1 MEATLQSFA
10 LRAAYAARMSG
21 TLYVVSTP
29 IGNLED
35 LSARAARILATVE
48 LIAAENTRSAA
59 KLLKDVA
66 PNTRCV
72 PYNDRNKAR
81 TTAGLLAHLADGQ
94 SLALITDAGA
104 PSISD
109 PGQDLVEAAVTAGVT
124 VVPIPG
130 PSAVTTLLSVA
141 GHWGRQVSLHGFAP
155 RRSGERRRLFT
166 QIGERSEAALLFES
180 PHRLRAML
188 ADLEHSLPQA
198 RLVVGRE
205 LTKLHEEIWR
215 GSASEAVDH
224 FDAPRGEFVLL
235 VIPPPATA
243 PTWTDAKV
251 GEALR
256 GLRGAGKSRSAAS
269 AEVARETGRPKREVY
284 ALWPED

>member
-1 MEATLQSFA
+1 
-10 LRAAYAARMSG
+10 MSG
-21 TLYVVSTP
+21 TLYVVATP

-35 LSARAARILATVE
+35 LSARAARILASVE

-66 PNTRCV
+66 PRTRCM

-81 TTAGLLAHLADGQ
+81 TTAGLLAHLAGGQ

-109 PGQDLVEAAVTAGVT
+109 PGQDLVEAAVAAGVT

-155 RRSGERRRLFT
+155 RRSGERRHLFT
-166 QIGERSEAALLFES
+166 KTGERGEAALLFES

-188 ADLEHSLPQA
+188 ADLAHTLPQA

-215 GSASEAVDH
+215 GSPAEAVAH

-235 VIPPPATA
+235 VIPPPAT
-243 PTWTDAKV
+243 PRMWTDAEIR
-251 GEALR
+251 EALR
-256 GLRGAGKSRSAAS
+256 GRRAAGQSRSAAS
-269 AEVARETGRPKREVY
+269 AEVAREAGRPKREVY
-284 ALWPED
+284 AHWPDD

>member
-1 MEATLQSFA
+1 
-10 LRAAYAARMSG
+10 MSG
-21 TLYVVSTP
+21 TLYVVATP
-29 IGNLED
+29 IGSLED
-35 LSARAARILATVE
+35 LSARAARILASVE

-66 PNTRCV
+66 PRTRCV

-81 TTAGLLAHLADGQ
+81 TTAGLLAHLAGGQ

-104 PSISD
+104 PGVSD
-109 PGQDLVEAAVTAGVT
+109 PGQDLVEAAVAIGVT

-141 GHWGRQVSLHGFAP
+141 GRWGRSVTVRGFAP
-155 RRSGERRRLFT
+155 RRSGERRRLFA
-166 QIGERSEAALLFES
+166 QIGERGEAALLFES
-180 PHRLRAML
+180 PHRLRATL
-188 ADLEHSLPQA
+188 ADLQHSLPQA

-215 GSASEAVDH
+215 GSPSEALAR
-224 FDAPRGEFVLL
+224 FNSPRGEFVLL

-243 PTWTDAKV
+243 PTWTDAEV

-256 GLRGAGKSRSAAS
+256 GLRTAGQSRSAAS
-269 AEVARETGRPKREVY
+269 AEVAREAGRPKRQVY
-284 ALWPED
+284 ALWPDD